1 MGERLAQVLA
11 LPFIFIYLLCSGRGL
26 SRVNLNS
33 KMHSYFMSKVN
44 LLWNSRGMA
53 IRDMQGIRN
62 HRQDQRDTGRVSFSK
77 VLGTN
82 LGRLF

>member
-11 LPFIFIYLLCSGRGL
+11 LPFIFIYLLCIGRGL
-26 SRVNLNS
+26 SCVNLNS
-33 KMHSYFMSKVN
+33 KMHSYFMSNVN

-62 HRQDQRDTGRVSFSK
+62 HRQDQRDRGRVSFS
-77 VLGTN
+77 
-82 LGRLF
+82 